1 MIHGRE
7 IVKGWIF
14 IEVLKPTC
22 FRKATGDC
30 DCVST
35 PGGKKRYSCSIKY
48 VALLIHENYICNH
61 VYKIYWKANLISL
74 IFFSDLM
81 HLQKLIRNECF
92 GYTFVLF
99 SFYIVIPSTFNM
111 LGLFVHTHAPSSCRS
126 YNPLH
131 ETNPNKYTKNTAHRY
146 RKRRKF
152 KKIILILDQNR
163 SKLQDRRSEGEE
175 ENGKKK
181 FEIPSKK
188 RHQDRTSSSLLPREE
203 GEEEKWRTAG
213 IRIF

>member
-1 MIHGRE
+1 MYIKFIGGR
-7 IVKGWIF
+7 I
-14 IEVLKPTC
+14 
-22 FRKATGDC
+22 
-30 DCVST
+30 
-35 PGGKKRYSCSIKY
+35 
-48 VALLIHENYICNH
+48 
-61 VYKIYWKANLISL
+61 ISL

-126 YNPLH
+126 YNPPR
-131 ETNPNKYTKNTAHRY
+131 ETNPNKYTKNTAH

-175 ENGKKK
+175 ENRKKK

-188 RHQDRTSSSLLPREE
+188 RHQDRTSSSLLSLEE

>member
-14 IEVLKPTC
+14 IEVLEPTC

-61 VYKIYWKANLISL
+61 VYKIYWRANLISL

-131 ETNPNKYTKNTAHRY
+131 ETNPNKYTKNTAHR
-146 RKRRKF
+146 KRRKF

-175 ENGKKK
+175 ENRKKK

-188 RHQDRTSSSLLPREE
+188 RHQDRTSSSLLSLEE

>member
-14 IEVLKPTC
+14 IEVLEPTC

-61 VYKIYWKANLISL
+61 VYKIYWRANLISL

-126 YNPLH
+126 YNPPR
-131 ETNPNKYTKNTAHRY
+131 ETNKYTKNTAHRY

>member
-61 VYKIYWKANLISL
+61 VYKIYWRANLISL

-126 YNPLH
+126 YNPPR
-131 ETNPNKYTKNTAHRY
+131 ETNPNKYTKNTAH

-175 ENGKKK
+175 ENRKKK

-188 RHQDRTSSSLLPREE
+188 RHQDRTSSSLLSLEE

>member
-48 VALLIHENYICNH
+48 VALLIRENYICNH
-61 VYKIYWKANLISL
+61 VYKIYWRANLISL

-126 YNPLH
+126 YNPPR
-131 ETNPNKYTKNTAHRY
+131 ETNPNKYTKNTAH

-188 RHQDRTSSSLLPREE
+188 RHQDRTSSSLLSLEE

>member
-61 VYKIYWKANLISL
+61 VYKIYWRANLISL

-131 ETNPNKYTKNTAHRY
+131 ETNPNKYTKNTAHR
-146 RKRRKF
+146 KRRKF

-188 RHQDRTSSSLLPREE
+188 RHQDRTSSSLLSLEE

>member
-14 IEVLKPTC
+14 IEVLEPTC

-61 VYKIYWKANLISL
+61 VYKIYWRANLISL

-126 YNPLH
+126 YNPPR
-131 ETNPNKYTKNTAHRY
+131 ETNPNKYTKNTAH

-175 ENGKKK
+175 ENRKKK

-188 RHQDRTSSSLLPREE
+188 RHQDRTSSSLLSLEE

>member
-61 VYKIYWKANLISL
+61 VYKIYWRANLISL

-126 YNPLH
+126 YNPPR
-131 ETNPNKYTKNTAHRY
+131 ETNPNKYTKNTAH

-188 RHQDRTSSSLLPREE
+188 RHQDRTSSSLLSLEE